1 MLAPILALRLS
12 LLRLFTSPSAT
23 SPPVFYLPT
32 ALPSL
37 RDGVSASLYF
47 ILQTFFAHINCDT
60 LQAFQQVMTV
70 SHGTAVKTF
79 DRTSSPPATVHIQTP
94 VDVDENF
101 SGESNDNFQETMQV
115 VPKHIIDASSSITG
129 TRRAARKP
137 GRPATYV
144 FDKPDDQLSEKER
157 KLKVSIEK
165 RRLRQN
171 RSYHRRKKV
180 RKQQET
186 TSAISGPSQS
196 ATALQSVLASAAADP
211 ATSLQL
217 PLSSPAA
224 AASFAAAAAAIAAVA
239 DPLGS
244 STQTSH
250 SQSTLP
256 LPKFI
261 PGFAQNP
268 LDLLASATASGVDSS
283 SVSLSPTLGPP
294 TLPYSPVTS
303 AVKTDRVHPVDM
315 ANLVAPFGHNIDLVP
330 TISQDANG
338 IITSIEPPIELDV
351 TKPPAD
357 EISSFS
363 LGLGSSGAQNTFTE
377 ENEDPTDEL
386 VKSALVAAKEY
397 ANRPLNL
404 RDIVDQETELRR
416 MTGIKKIVFDNLRSK
431 YVAMAPNMQSAIRH
445 FIIFPRTFN
454 LKAATAIAGL
464 DDSQDAQLV
473 SMQGMLNSLIETN
486 FIITDK
492 GRYELNEAA
501 RLFLNEDSSVLN
513 DNISGS
519 TYQVAQERF
528 IDHYRRQLK
537 QMLDDDIHRIGWLRE
552 QAMALYDS
560 ERENMEF
567 SEYLLNGRN
576 SDLRQFLSAGITV
589 MRYCVSATN
598 RERLLLKA
606 LSEDETST
614 EDIMKSLG
622 RTSSSVLDVSSAHEL
637 ESNRSKEQDKH
648 YRARLFLA
656 LSEAYFD
663 QLKMKEAELPLLKA
677 LKLMGDLKPNSGNS
691 STIVDSVLVLLL
703 LSNLR
708 LATDRI
714 REARENCVKAL
725 RILAEAGLGRSTFGI
740 NAMSNLVT
748 IYLMEGQKEK
758 AKAVSG
764 RLLDTLNTMRYTGMP
779 IYADA
784 LGVCGMLSMAEGD
797 YKEAERQ
804 YARALETVGKW
815 GSKDWTGIP
824 VQHCLD
830 LDLWLMEGLAEALR
844 RQGKEQDAQVLE
856 QRAAEDRESRG
867 LPRHVSLQHLM
878 SDARAEVNS
887 SGIIRSL
894 SSVRHIY

>member
-1 MLAPILALRLS
+1 MEPLVPYHLASRTYNSIGIALRP
-12 LLRLFTSPSAT
+12 F
-23 SPPVFYLPT
+23 LP
-32 ALPSL
+32 
-37 RDGVSASLYF
+37 DMAS
-47 ILQTFFAHINCDT
+47 
-60 LQAFQQVMTV
+60 
-70 SHGTAVKTF
+70 SHGPTVKSLNPL
-79 DRTSSPPATVHIQTP
+79 SSPPSPIHNQTP
-94 VDVDENF
+94 ADVDENL
-101 SGESNDNFQETMQV
+101 SGESNDNFQDTMQV
-115 VPKHIIDASSSITG
+115 VPKSVIDASSSITG
-129 TRRAARKP
+129 TQRVARKP

-144 FDKPDDQLSEKER
+144 FDKPDEQLTEKER

-180 RKQQET
+180 RKQQGT
-186 TSAISGPSQS
+186 TSAVSQPSQSQS
-196 ATALQSVLASAAADP
+196 ATALQNALVSAAANSSNP
-211 ATSLQL
+211 LQL

-224 AASFAAAAAAIAAVA
+224 VASFAAAAAAIAAGA

-244 STQTSH
+244 PTQA
-250 SQSTLP
+250 SQSQPTIP

-268 LDLLASATASGVDSS
+268 LDLLASATASGINSS
-283 SVSLSPTLGPP
+283 SASLSQSLEAHTVPFAETNQ
-294 TLPYSPVTS
+294 T
-303 AVKTDRVHPVDM
+303 RVHPVDM
-315 ANLVAPFGHNIDLVP
+315 TDIVAPMNHGVGLVP
-330 TISQDANG
+330 TIPHDANG
-338 IITSIEPPIELDV
+338 IITSMDPPIEIDV
-351 TKPPAD
+351 TTSPGE

-363 LGLGSSGAQNTFTE
+363 LGLGSSGAHLTSTE
-377 ENEDPTDEL
+377 ESKDLTEDL

-416 MTGIKKIVFDNLRSK
+416 MTGIKKIVFDNLRTK
-431 YVAMAPNMQSAIRH
+431 YIAMPPDMQSALRH

-454 LKAATAIAGL
+454 LKAATSIAGL
-464 DDSQDAQLV
+464 DDSQDTQLV

-486 FIITDK
+486 FIATNK

-501 RLFLNEDSSVLN
+501 RLFLNEDTSVLN
-513 DNISGS
+513 DNINGM

-576 SDLRQFLSAGITV
+576 SDLRQFLSVGITV

-614 EDIMKSLG
+614 EDIKKSLG
-622 RTSSSVLDVSSAHEL
+622 RSSSSILDVSSMSEL
-637 ESNRSKEQDKH
+637 ESNRSKEQDKQ
-648 YRARLFLA
+648 YKARLYLA

-663 QLKMKEAELPLLKA
+663 QLKMKEAETPLLKA
-677 LKLMGDLKPNSGNS
+677 LKLMGDLKPNRANS

-708 LATDRI
+708 LANDRI

-725 RILAEAGLGRSTFGI
+725 RILAEADLGRSTFGI

-748 IYLMEGQKEK
+748 IYLMEGQRDK
-758 AKAVSG
+758 AKSVSG

-784 LGVCGMLSMAEGD
+784 LGVCAMLSVSEGD

-844 RQGKEQDAQVLE
+844 RQGKEQDALVLE

-867 LPRHVSLQHLM
+867 LPRHVSLHLA
-878 SDARAEVNS
+878 SDSRAEVS
-887 SGIIRSL
+887 SAGIFHSL